1 MLSGKRQT
9 LVVTHLLLGIK
20 LLNGAELH
28 WYNES
33 DEGGGKEKLVK
44 GRGKELR
51 CEPQLGGNRHKY

>member
-33 DEGGGKEKLVK
+33 DEGGEAKKSL
-44 GRGKELR
+44 LR
-51 CEPQLGGNRHKY
+51 EEARN